1 MARYDWY
8 ILRVWHSGRRS
19 GEQWAARLEAMPE
32 GESRR
37 FNRPELLLDHLR
49 TLILPAEVGQGQARD
64 ASDERQEGEP
74 DADTTATR

>member
-8 ILRVWHSGRRS
+8 ILRIWRSGRRS

-37 FNRPELLLDHLR
+37 FTEPEQLLEHLW
-49 TLILPAEVGQGQARD
+49 TMIQPGDAGPEGMPPEGGQG
-64 ASDERQEGEP
+64 EGP
-74 DADTTATR
+74 GAHKTTAS